1 MDDPAVILDQVKGSL
16 NSWSVVV
23 RDITLASQSENVV
36 YQVTTDAGTRY
47 AFRIHRPGY
56 HTFQELLSEHEWT
69 NALAKAGFSVPNIM
83 PTTDGEFYLP
93 IEVNGGTRYVELIEW
108 LDGKSLHAMTQETPS
123 TEFLSSSLENLG
135 QLMATLHE
143 HSRRWQPSGN
153 FVRHKLDIDGFFG
166 DAPFWGRYWESP
178 FIDKTQQQLL
188 LTSQHTLIESLKTL
202 GYAPNV
208 FGMIHADL
216 HERNVLCNGNGNN
229 MHIIDFDDAGFGWYL
244 YDIAV
249 ALFESQSRTDFEE
262 ISEALLRGYGK
273 FNTLPN
279 EQRALIP
286 MFIHIRARAIIGWA
300 TARPELDNA
309 ERIKKLVHYT
319 CQEASAYL

>member
-1 MDDPAVILDQVKGSL
+1 MDDPVVILDQVKGCLDNWAVDVRNISL
-16 NSWSVVV
+16 
-23 RDITLASQSENVV
+23 ISQSQNIV
-36 YQVTTDAGTRY
+36 YRVTTKAGTHY

-69 NALAKAGFSVPNIM
+69 NALTKAGFSVPRII
-83 PTTDGEFYLP
+83 PTTNEEFYLP

-108 LDGKSLHAMTQETPS
+108 LDGKSIHAMTQENPS
-123 TEFLSSSLENLG
+123 TAFLCASLESLG
-135 QLMATLHE
+135 QLIAALHE
-143 HSRRWQPSGN
+143 HSRQWRPGKN
-153 FVRHKLDIDGFFG
+153 FVRHRLDVDGFFG
-166 DAPFWGRYWESP
+166 PSPFWGRYWESP
-178 FIDKTQQQLL
+178 FIDKAQQQLL
-188 LTSQHTLIESLKTL
+188 LTSQHTLIESLKAL

-216 HERNVLCNGNGNN
+216 HEWNVLCNGNT

-249 ALFESQSRTDFEE
+249 ALFEYQSRTDFEE

-273 FNTLPN
+273 VNTLPN

-286 MFIHIRARAIIGWA
+286 MFVHIRARAIIGWA

>member
-1 MDDPAVILDQVKGSL
+1 MDDPVVILDQVKSCLDNWAVDVRNISL
-16 NSWSVVV
+16 
-23 RDITLASQSENVV
+23 ISQSENIV
-36 YQVTTDAGTRY
+36 YQVTTQAGTRY

-69 NALAKAGFSVPNIM
+69 NALTKAGFSVPNIV

-93 IEVNGGTRYVELIEW
+93 VEVNGGIRYAELIEW
-108 LDGKSLHAMTQETPS
+108 VEGKSLHAMAEENPS
-123 TEFLSSSLENLG
+123 TEFLCASLEELG
-135 QLMATLHE
+135 QLMAALHK
-143 HSRRWQPSGN
+143 HAKQWQPGRN
-153 FVRHKLDIDGFFG
+153 FVRHKLDVDGFFG
-166 DAPFWGRYWESP
+166 AAPFWGRYWESP

-188 LTSQHTLIESLKTL
+188 LTSQRTLVEALAAL

-216 HERNVLCNGNGNN
+216 HEHNVLLSSNT
-229 MHIIDFDDAGFGWYL
+229 MYIIDFDDAGFGWYL

-249 ALFESQSRTDFEE
+249 ALFEYQSRADFEE
-262 ISEALLRGYGK
+262 IIAAFLSGYEK
-273 FNTLPN
+273 VNTLTK

-286 MFIHIRARAIIGWA
+286 MFAHIRARAIIGWA
-300 TARPELDNA
+300 TARPELNNT